1 MKPRVRSSLRA
12 LLLAAACAVAG
23 LVLLGCGGGS
33 ATVASGTGAAQ
44 LPGALPRRTKVTLI
58 LDFIPN
64 AVHAGIYRAIAAG
77 YYRRENID
85 LKVIQPTSTTDT
97 LKLMDAGKAQFG
109 LADGSD
115 VATQIAM
122 GRDAEAVMAIAQRPL
137 GGLIAL
143 ASEHLRTAADLEGKT
158 VGITGVPSDTATLDT
173 ALRHAGGDP
182 AKVHVVTI
190 GFNGAQD
197 LQAGRIAA
205 FTGFW
210 PDDGVQ
216 LQVTGHPVTNF
227 KLDQNGGPAYPGL
240 VAFGTHR
247 LIGSDPA
254 LVKAFVGA
262 TVLGYEDTVED
273 PSRSLSELLRLN
285 PTLQPKLAGASLR
298 AYLPLFTDSGKV
310 PFGTL
315 QPGNLEAL
323 SAWMIQNRLIEH
335 RFTPGRYGTSAF
347 LPSGSAG

>member
-1 MKPRVRSSLRA
+1 VDK
-12 LLLAAACAVAG
+12 
-23 LVLLGCGGGS
+23 
-33 ATVASGTGAAQ
+33 
-44 LPGALPRRTKVTLI
+44 LPGALPRRTTVTLI

-85 LKVIQPTSTTDT
+85 LTVIQPTSTTDT

-122 GRDAEAVMAIAQRPL
+122 GRDAEAVMAITQRPL

-143 ASEHLRTAADLEGKT
+143 ASEHLKTAADLQGKT

-173 ALRHAGGDP
+173 AVRHAGGDP

-197 LQAGRIAA
+197 LQAGTIAA

-227 KLDQNGGPAYPGL
+227 KLDESGGPAYPGL
-240 VAFGTHR
+240 VAFTTRR
-247 LIGSDPA
+247 LIASDPT

-262 TVLGYEDTVED
+262 TVLGYQDTVKD
-273 PSRSLSELLRLN
+273 PQRSLSELLHLN
-285 PTLQPKLAGASLR
+285 PTLQPKLAGASLQ
-298 AYLPLFTDSGKV
+298 AYLPLFTDGGQV

-315 QPGNLEAL
+315 QPAHLNAL
-323 SAWMIQNRLIEH
+323 STWMVQNELIKQP
-335 RFTPGRYGTSAF
+335 FTPERYGTSGF
-347 LPSGSAG
+347 LPSGSTG

>member
-1 MKPRVRSSLRA
+1 MASKAP
-12 LLLAAACAVAG
+12 VAH
-23 LVLLGCGGGS
+23 
-33 ATVASGTGAAQ
+33 
-44 LPGALPRRTKVTLI
+44 LPGALPRRTSVTLI

-122 GRDAEAVMAIAQRPL
+122 GRDAEAVMAITQRPL

-143 ASEHLRTAADLEGKT
+143 ASEHLKTAADLQGKT

-173 ALRHAGGDP
+173 AVRHAGGDP

-197 LQAGRIAA
+197 LQAGTIAA

-227 KLDQNGGPAYPGL
+227 KLDESGGPAYPGL
-240 VAFGTHR
+240 VAFTTRR
-247 LIGSDPA
+247 LIDSNPT

-262 TVLGYEDTVED
+262 TVLGYQDTVKD
-273 PSRSLSELLRLN
+273 PQRSLSELLHLN
-285 PTLQPKLAGASLR
+285 PTLEPKLASASLR
-298 AYLPLFTDSGKV
+298 AYLPLFTEGGRV

-315 QPGNLEAL
+315 QPAHLNAL
-323 SAWMIQNRLIEH
+323 STWMVQNELIK
-335 RFTPGRYGTSAF
+335 RPFTSERYGTSGF
-347 LPSGSAG
+347 LPSGSTG